1 MKILESAENYLECIL
16 QIRQKK
22 GNVRS
27 IDIVNEM
34 GFKKSSVSVAMK
46 QFRENGFIVMDE
58 DGLIALT
65 AKGME
70 VAERILERHELIK
83 QALIFIGVDK
93 KNAEEDACKIEH
105 DLSEQTFEKLK
116 QFVEQKTN

>member
-16 QIRQKK
+16 QIKQQK

-46 QFRENGFIVMDE
+46 QFRENGYIVMAE
-58 DGLIALT
+58 DGLITLT
-65 AKGME
+65 DKGLGI
-70 VAERILERHELIK
+70 AERVLERHKLITE
-83 QALIFIGVDK
+83 ALISIGVDEK
-93 KNAEEDACKIEH
+93 TAEEDACKIEH

-116 QFVEQKTN
+116 AYIVKKR